1 MKVILPV
8 CLQVHFQ
15 EKAEEYAGM
24 ELHEIKQSFNDW
36 VQVRKEAK
44 GDDWWPSRK
53 KDGKSVM
60 GPAKGS
66 MKVSPRVIHAHVI
79 LKAYRP
85 CPPCRTTPLRLP
97 IVELL
102 EHERRAMALL
112 ASTLLRFVPRVG
124 ALLLHI

>member
-1 MKVILPV
+1 
-8 CLQVHFQ
+8 
-15 EKAEEYAGM
+15 M

-36 VQVRKEAK
+36 VQVRKEVE
-44 GDDWWPSRK
+44 GDDWWPSCK
-53 KDGKSVM
+53 KDGKTVM

-79 LKAYRP
+79 LKAYRLCLP
-85 CPPCRTTPLRLP
+85 CKMTPLRLP
-97 IVELL
+97 VTKLL